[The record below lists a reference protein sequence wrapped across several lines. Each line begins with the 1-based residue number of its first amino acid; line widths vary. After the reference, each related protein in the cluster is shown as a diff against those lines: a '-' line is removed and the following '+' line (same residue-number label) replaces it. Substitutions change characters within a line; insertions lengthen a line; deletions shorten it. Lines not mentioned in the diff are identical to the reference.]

1 MNNYANS
8 NSDLKKNFS
17 IYGVNLKAKNDF
29 FKTFGIN
36 FRVAPNTLKTK
47 QNLKLNSFLT
57 KINIGKNLKDFIRN
71 NIFFYVKVKNY
82 KGNRHKLK
90 YPTRGQ
96 RTHTNAKTRKKT
108 TY

>member
-1 MNNYANS
+1 MTRYCLS
-8 NSDLKKNFS
+8 FSSILKVPRAS
-17 IYGVNLKAKNDF
+17 
-29 FKTFGIN
+29 
-36 FRVAPNTLKTK
+36 
-47 QNLKLNSFLT
+47 LKLNSFLT

-82 KGNRHKLK
+82 KGNRHRLK

-108 TY
+108 IY